1 MPFNAEV
8 CPYCGRLFSGVKCP
22 ICGFEEKPALFTEG
36 CPQCGYMSV
45 NLKDL
50 EQGKG
55 VKEKLSGKHSG
66 NNGKPASK
74 FNKKHPFISPV
85 LFKAAL
91 LILGFLLIFFIF
103 LLFKV

>member
-8 CPYCGRLFSGVKCP
+8 CPYCGRLFGGVKCP
-22 ICGFEEKPALFTEG
+22 ICRFEEKPALFTEG
-36 CPQCGYMSV
+36 CPRCGYMSV
-45 NLKDL
+45 NLKDP

-55 VKEKLSGKHSG
+55 VKEKLSGS
-66 NNGKPASK
+66 NRKPAVK
-74 FNKKHPFISPV
+74 ADKKRPFISPV

-91 LILGFLLIFFIF
+91 LILGFLLIIFVF